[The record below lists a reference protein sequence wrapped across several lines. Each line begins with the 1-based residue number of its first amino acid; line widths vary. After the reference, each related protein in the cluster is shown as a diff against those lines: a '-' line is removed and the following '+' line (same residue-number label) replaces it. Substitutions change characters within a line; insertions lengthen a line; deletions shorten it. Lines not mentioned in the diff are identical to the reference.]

1 MDFWVWFQE
10 FMLSFSGLRIAPIYV
25 VSTIAIAALIY
36 VFAKRSGEGGSF
48 LGWLF
53 PKSIYLHPS
62 HFTDIKLFI
71 FNQAAKTLGLFGAL
85 GLQTAMAVTVLLG
98 LNTLTGNEVATGAW
112 SLEQMVLITLVML
125 LTNDFCVYWIHRIH
139 HESPVLW
146 PFHSVHHSAEV
157 MTPITV
163 YRKHPIYN
171 VFGSFFKS
179 FVVGVVLGV
188 VVFCLTDSYSIVEI
202 AGISAAYF
210 AFNLLGANLRHSHI
224 WLGYGKVLSHIFI
237 SPAQHQIH
245 HSVAV
250 KHHNKNYGEVLAI
263 WDWMFGTLYVPETR
277 EQLTYGIGD
286 ENGVPTEQPHKSLT
300 DALVVPFQDSWQA
313 LKERQNAAA
322 EAPKLTEP

>member
-1 MDFWVWFQE
+1 MEFWVWLQAL
-10 FMLSFSGLRIAPIYV
+10 MLSFTDLRIAPMYV

-36 VFAKRSGEGGSF
+36 LFTKRSDRQGSF

-53 PKSIYLHPS
+53 PKSIYFHPS
-62 HFTDIKLFI
+62 HYTDIKLFI

-85 GLQTAMAVTVLLG
+85 GLQTAMAVAVLTG
-98 LNTLTGNEVATGAW
+98 LNKLTGNEVVSGTW
-112 SLEQMVLITLVML
+112 TFEQMALVTLVMMVA
-125 LTNDFCVYWIHRIH
+125 NDFCVYWIHRIH
-139 HESPVLW
+139 HEWPVLW
-146 PFHSVHHSAEV
+146 PFHAVHHSAEV

-163 YRKHPIYN
+163 YRKHPIYD
-171 VFGSFFKS
+171 VFGSFFKA
-179 FVVGVVLGV
+179 FVRGSVLGL
-188 VVFCLTDSYSIVEI
+188 VVFCLTDTYSTVEI

-210 AFNLLGANLRHSHI
+210 LFNILGANLRHSHI

-245 HSVAV
+245 HSIAV

-286 ENGVPTEQPHKSLT
+286 ENGERLEQPHKSLT
-300 DALVVPFQDSWQA
+300 DALLVPFEDSWKA
-313 LKERQNAAA
+313 VKERQEAAQQT
-322 EAPKLTEP
+322 PRPTEP